1 MLLRLFVKLI
11 FLNFELIYLLNC
23 INVKEG
29 VEEIKWQTYT
39 GELTPTQEKTK
50 EKVLKLLD
58 KVSFFH
64 FLYIILKYFVERST
78 SSS

>member
-1 MLLRLFVKLI
+1 MLLRLFVKL
-11 FLNFELIYLLNC
+11 NSELIYLLNC
-23 INVKEG
+23 LNVKEG

-64 FLYIILKYFVERST
+64 FLCIILQFMYFVERST